1 MNVAP
6 TKFPELNAVL
16 ERVWELYGSIP
27 PLLLLLIVCMMDYWY
42 GVSK

>member
-1 MNVAP
+1 MTLSTLDQVRY
-6 TKFPELNAVL
+6 L

-27 PLLLLLIVCMMDYWY
+27 PLLLLLIVCMMEYWY